1 MKILITGAGGQ
12 LGHELRRT
20 LAHGSELGPIPEK
33 YVKAEITCV
42 DVEQLDIADTRAVD
56 AFFKNRGFD
65 VVFNCAAYANV
76 DGCEARPDQAFLVNA
91 LGARNLALAAEQYGA
106 KLVHV
111 STDYVFA
118 GDAQTPYCEWDLPC
132 PQSVY
137 GKSKYLGEQ
146 YVRDFC
152 SRYFIVRTS
161 WLYGHRGGNFVRTM
175 LRLAREKG
183 GVRVVNDQR
192 GNPTNAADLAYH
204 LLKLAVT
211 KEYGIY
217 HCTGKGECSWYE
229 FACKIIE
236 FAGIDADVS
245 PCTSEEFKS
254 PTKRPAYSCL
264 DHPMLRCTVGDEM
277 RNWQEALRSFFANDY
292 QEESRR

>member
-1 MKILITGAGGQ
+1 MKILITGAAGQ

-20 LAHGSELGPIPEK
+20 LAQGSGLGPISGK
-33 YVKAEITCV
+33 YVEAEITCV

-65 VVFNCAAYANV
+65 VVFNCAAYTNV
-76 DGCEARPDQAFLVNA
+76 DGCETKPDQAFLVNA
-91 LGARNLALAAEQYGA
+91 LGARNLALAAEHYGA

-118 GDAQTPYCEWDLPC
+118 GDAQAPYCEWDLPC

-175 LRLAREKG
+175 VRLACENG

-192 GNPTNAADLAYH
+192 GNPTYAADLAYH

-211 KEYGIY
+211 QEYGIY

-236 FAGIDADVS
+236 FAGIDAVVS

-277 RNWQEALRSFFANDY
+277 RDWQEALRSFFANDY
-292 QEESRR
+292 REESRR